1 MRSFVL
7 AVAVAAPSVAN
18 GSSIT
23 AVQKVIQLLV
33 DMKTK
38 AQQEMNDEQ
47 VEFSKFNQFCTGG
60 KGKFKR
66 EIDKA
71 AELMEELSVDI
82 EKLGSDCDQLADEID
97 QLQQDTTT
105 AEAQLKEQTL
115 QREKDKASNSE
126 NIQDLAESVDA
137 LDRAV
142 KTLESRSG
150 DVKQA
155 GAALLQVSALTDVP
169 DAVQRSIAAFI
180 EMSTDGPQANFN
192 DGGEEQLGYE
202 APEANAYESQS
213 GGILDLLKKL
223 KKEFTEKRS
232 EAEKAE
238 MNSQGAFNMI
248 SQDLHDQ
255 IEANTKDV
263 ADKSESKESKTEQK
277 ADDKKRLDGTTADH
291 AEDLKTLANLD
302 TECFE
307 KKDSFDEKQQL
318 RKEEIVAIAKAVEIM
333 QSPDV
338 TGNAEE
344 HLPTFIQKGT
354 ALAQLRSAQSSSPD
368 DNKMQ
373 VTNFIKTEGRRL
385 KSTTLSMLAEKLA
398 SDPFAKVKNMIANM
412 ITKLLKE
419 ENEESTQKGFCDK
432 EVGTNK
438 ITRTKLQ
445 EDIDDLT
452 AKNEEHQA
460 KITDITKTVADLTQE
475 LSDLR
480 SSMAEATSLRAE
492 EKAKN
497 KATIA
502 DTKAAQAGVK
512 AAMAV
517 LKDFYTKAATAT
529 AFIQTS
535 SKTQGDFDVVSRPK
549 MGTAEWDALANPNYK
564 GEVDKGHKEGDQTF
578 GETYQGNQDAGGGVL
593 AMLEVIMSD
602 FKSVQADT
610 EAAEATGSKSFD
622 DFMAGSKRSVLVK
635 DRESEMLTAD
645 KVDTQSQLVTDT
657 KDMKSNQDQLLAAER
672 YYDKLKPTC
681 VDTGVSYEERAA
693 ARQSEIESLQQ
704 ALEMLS
710 SGDLN
715 VVD

>member
-1 MRSFVL
+1 MRSLVL
-7 AVAVAAPSVAN
+7 AVAVAAPAAAN

-23 AVQKVIQLLV
+23 AVQKVIQLLN
-33 DMKTK
+33 DMRTK
-38 AQQEMNDEQ
+38 AQQDMNDEQ
-47 VEFSKFNQFCTGG
+47 VEFSKFNQFC
-60 KGKFKR
+60 KGETANKK
-66 EIDKA
+66 KA
-71 AELMEELSVDI
+71 IASAEELMEELSTGI

-105 AEAQLKEQTL
+105 NEAQLKEQTL
-115 QREKDKASNSE
+115 QRDKDKASNAE

-142 KTLESRSG
+142 KTLEARSG

-155 GAALLQVSALTDVP
+155 GAALLQVSTRTDIP

-180 EMSTDGPQANFN
+180 EMSADGPQANFN
-192 DGGEEQLGYE
+192 DGGEQQLSIE

-223 KKEFTEKRS
+223 KKEFTEKKS
-232 EAEKAE
+232 EAEKEE

-248 SQDLHDQ
+248 VQDLHDQ
-255 IEANTKDV
+255 VEANTKDV
-263 ADKSESKESKTEQK
+263 SDKSETKEQKTEQK
-277 ADDKKRLDGTTADH
+277 ADDSKRLESTTVDH
-291 AEDLKTLANLD
+291 AEDSETLKQLD

-318 RKEEIVAIAKAVEIM
+318 RKEEIVAISKAMEIM

-338 TGNAEE
+338 TGNAEQ
-344 HLPTFIQKGT
+344 HLPAFIQKGT
-354 ALAQLRSAQSSSPD
+354 ALAQLRSKSSSPED
-368 DNKMQ
+368 SLQ
-373 VTNFIKTEGRRL
+373 VVSFVKSEGRRL
-385 KSTTLSMLAEKLA
+385 KSSTLSMLAEKMA

-419 ENEESTQKGFCDK
+419 ANEESTQKGFCDK

-438 ITRTKLQ
+438 ITRTKLT
-445 EDIDDLT
+445 ETIDDLT

-460 KITDITKTVADLTQE
+460 KIADITKTVADLTQE

-480 SSMAEATSLRAE
+480 SAMSEATALRTE

-502 DTKAAQAGVK
+502 DARAAQAGVK

-517 LKDFYTKAATAT
+517 LKDFYTKSATAT
-529 AFIQTS
+529 AFIQIS
-535 SKTQGDFDVVSRPK
+535 AKTQGDFDVVSRPK
-549 MGTAEWDALANPNYK
+549 MGTPEWDALANPNYK

-593 AMLEVIMSD
+593 AMMEVIMSD
-602 FKSVQADT
+602 FKSVEADT
-610 EAAEATGSKSFD
+610 EAAEATGSKSYD
-622 DFMAGSKRSVLVK
+622 DFMATSKRSVLVK
-635 DRESEMLTAD
+635 DKESEMLTAD
-645 KVDTQSQLVTDT
+645 KVDTQSQFVTDT

-672 YYDKLKPTC
+672 YYDKLKPSC
-681 VDTGVSYEERAA
+681 VDSGVSYDERVT
-693 ARQSEIESLQQ
+693 AREAEIQSLQE

>member
-672 YYDKLKPTC
+672 YYDKLKPSC
-681 VDTGVSYEERAA
+681 VDSGVSYGERVT
-693 ARQSEIESLQQ
+693 AREAEIQSLQE

>member
-1 MRSFVL
+1 L
-7 AVAVAAPSVAN
+7 AAAVAAPSVAN

-23 AVQKVIQLLV
+23 AVQKVIQLLN

-47 VEFSKFNQFCTGG
+47 VEFSKFNQFCTNE
-60 KGKFKR
+60 KGFKKKS
-66 EIDKA
+66 IAA
-71 AELMEELSVDI
+71 AEDLMEELSTDI

-105 AEAQLKEQTL
+105 NEAQLKEQTL
-115 QREKDKASNSE
+115 QREKDKASNAE

-142 KTLESRSG
+142 KTLEAKSG
-150 DVKQA
+150 NTAQA

-180 EMSTDGPQANFN
+180 EMSSDGPQASFS
-192 DGGEEQLGYE
+192 DGGEEQLSYD

-223 KKEFTEKRS
+223 KKEFTEKKS

-255 IEANTKDV
+255 VEANTKDV
-263 ADKSESKESKTEQK
+263 ADKSETKESKTESR
-277 ADDKKRLDGTTADH
+277 ADSKKRLDGTTTDH
-291 AEDLKTLANLD
+291 GEDSETLKQLD

-318 RKEEIVAIAKAVEIM
+318 RKEEIVAIGKAVEIM

-338 TGNAEE
+338 AGNAEE
-344 HLPTFIQKGT
+344 HLPTFVQTGT
-354 ALAQLRSAQSSSPD
+354 AFAQLRSQSSSPD
-368 DNKMQ
+368 DNKLQ
-373 VTNFIKTEGRRL
+373 VTNFIKNEGRRL
-385 KSTTLSMLAEKLA
+385 KSTDLSMLAEKLA
-398 SDPFAKVKNMIANM
+398 SDPFVKVKGMIANM
-412 ITKLLKE
+412 ITKLLKQ

-445 EDIDDLT
+445 ETIDDLM

-460 KITDITKTVADLTQE
+460 KIADITKTVADLTQE
-475 LSDLR
+475 LSDLQ
-480 SSMAEATSLRAE
+480 SAIAEATSLRTE

-497 KATIA
+497 KATVA
-502 DTKAAQAGVK
+502 DAKAAQVGVK
-512 AAMAV
+512 SAMAV
-517 LKDFYTKAATAT
+517 LKDFYTKSATAT
-529 AFIQTS
+529 AFIQVS

-549 MGTAEWDALANPNYK
+549 MGSAEWDALANPNYK

-593 AMLEVIMSD
+593 AMMEVIMSD

-610 EAAEATGSKSFD
+610 EAAEATGAKSYD
-622 DFMAGSKRSVLVK
+622 DFMAVSKRSVLVK

-645 KVDTQSQLVTDT
+645 RVDTQSQFVTDT

-681 VDTGVSYEERAA
+681 VDSGVSYDDRVA
-693 ARQSEIESLQQ
+693 ARASEIQSLQE

>member
-1 MRSFVL
+1 MRSLAL
-7 AVAVAAPSVAN
+7 AVAVAAPAAAN

-23 AVQKVIQLLV
+23 AVQKVIQLLN
-33 DMKTK
+33 DMRTK
-38 AQQEMNDEQ
+38 AQQDMNDEQ
-47 VEFSKFNQFCTGG
+47 VEFAKFGQFCKDETAN
-60 KGKFKR
+60 KK
-66 EIDKA
+66 KA
-71 AELMEELSVDI
+71 IAAAEELMEDLSTEI
-82 EKLGSDCDQLADEID
+82 EKLGSDIDQLADEID

-105 AEAQLKEQTL
+105 NEAQLKEQTV
-115 QREKDKASNSE
+115 QREKDKASNTE
-126 NIQDLAESVDA
+126 NIQDLSESVDA
-137 LDRAV
+137 LDRAI
-142 KTLESRSG
+142 KTLEARSG

-155 GAALLQVSALTDVP
+155 GAALLQVSTMTDIP
-169 DAVQRSIAAFI
+169 DSVQRSIAAFI
-180 EMSTDGPQANFN
+180 EMSADGPQANFN
-192 DGGEEQLGYE
+192 DGGEEQLSYE

-223 KKEFTEKRS
+223 KKEFTEKKS

-248 SQDLHDQ
+248 VQDLHDQ

-263 ADKSESKESKTEQK
+263 SDKSETKEQKTEQK
-277 ADDKKRLDGTTADH
+277 ADDSKRLESTTADH
-291 AEDLKTLANLD
+291 AEDTETLKQLD

-318 RKEEIVAIAKAVEIM
+318 RKEEIVAIGKAMEIM
-333 QSPDV
+333 QSDDV
-338 TGNAEE
+338 SGNSEK
-344 HLPTFIQKGT
+344 HLPQFIQKGT
-354 ALAQLRSAQSSSPD
+354 ALAQLRSKSLSPE
-368 DNKMQ
+368 DNAIQ
-373 VTNFIKTEGRRL
+373 VVNFIKTEGRRL
-385 KSTTLSMLAEKLA
+385 KSTTLSMLAEKMA
-398 SDPFAKVKNMIANM
+398 ADPFAKVKNMIANL

-419 ENEESTQKGFCDK
+419 ANEESTQKGFCDK

-445 EDIDDLT
+445 ETIDDLT

-460 KITDITKTVADLTQE
+460 KIADITKTVADLTQE
-475 LSDLR
+475 LTDLR
-480 SSMAEATSLRAE
+480 SAMSEATALRTE

-497 KATIA
+497 KNTIA
-502 DTKAAQAGVK
+502 DSKAAQAGVK

-529 AFIQTS
+529 AFIQVS
-535 SKTQGDFDVVSRPK
+535 SKTEGDFDVVNRPR

-593 AMLEVIMSD
+593 AMMEVIMSD

-610 EAAEATGSKSFD
+610 EAAEAEASKSYD
-622 DFMAGSKRSVLVK
+622 DFMATSKRSVLVK
-635 DRESEMLTAD
+635 DKESEMLNND

-672 YYDKLKPTC
+672 YYDKLKPSC
-681 VDTGVSYEERAA
+681 VDSGVSYEERVK
-693 ARQSEIESLQQ
+693 AREAEIQSLQE
-704 ALEMLS
+704 AVEMLS

>member
-1 MRSFVL
+1 MRSLVL
-7 AVAVAAPSVAN
+7 AVAVAAPAAAN

-23 AVQKVIQLLV
+23 AVQKVIQLLN
-33 DMKTK
+33 DMRTK
-38 AQQEMNDEQ
+38 CQQEMNDEQ
-47 VEFSKFNQFCTGG
+47 VEFSKFNQFCANG
-60 KGKFKR
+60 KTNKKKA
-66 EIDKA
+66 IASA
-71 AELMEELSVDI
+71 AELMEELSTGI

-115 QREKDKASNSE
+115 QREKDKASNAES
-126 NIQDLAESVDA
+126 IQDLAESVDA

-142 KTLESRSG
+142 KTLEARKG

-155 GAALLQVSALTDVP
+155 GAALLQVSTITDIP
-169 DAVQRSIAAFI
+169 DSVQRSIAAFI
-180 EMSTDGPQANFN
+180 EMSANGPQANFN
-192 DGGEEQLGYE
+192 DGGEEQLSYD

-213 GGILDLLKKL
+213 GGILDLLKNL
-223 KKEFTEKRS
+223 KKQFTEKKS
-232 EAEKAE
+232 EAEKEE
-238 MNSQGAFNMI
+238 MNGQAAFNMI

-263 ADKSESKESKTEQK
+263 SDKSESKEMKTEEK
-277 ADDKKRLDGTTADH
+277 ADDTKRLDGTTTDH
-291 AEDLKTLANLD
+291 AEDSETLKQLD

-318 RKEEIVAIAKAVEIM
+318 RKEEIVAIGKAMEIM
-333 QSPDV
+333 QSGDV
-338 TGNAEE
+338 AGNAEE
-344 HLPTFIQKGT
+344 HLPTFIQKAT
-354 ALAQLRSAQSSSPD
+354 AFAQLRSSRSSSPD
-368 DNKMQ
+368 DNDRQ

-398 SDPFAKVKNMIANM
+398 SDPFVKVKGMIANM
-412 ITKLLKE
+412 ISKLLKE

-460 KITDITKTVADLTQE
+460 KIADISKTVSDLTQE
-475 LSDLR
+475 LSDLQ
-480 SSMAEATSLRAE
+480 SSIMEATNLRTE

-497 KATIA
+497 KATIDDA
-502 DTKAAQAGVK
+502 KAAQVGVK
-512 AAMAV
+512 SAMAV

-529 AFIQTS
+529 AFVQIS
-535 SKTQGDFDVVSRPK
+535 SKTQGDFDVVARPK

-578 GETYQGNQDAGGGVL
+578 GETYSGNQDAGGGVL
-593 AMLEVIMSD
+593 AMMEVIMSD
-602 FKSVQADT
+602 FKSVEAET
-610 EAAEATGSKSFD
+610 EAAEAEASKSYD
-622 DFMAGSKRSVLVK
+622 DFMATSKRSVLVK
-635 DRESEMLTAD
+635 NKESEMLTAD
-645 KVDTQSQLVTDT
+645 RVDTQSQLVTDT
-657 KDMKSNQDQLLAAER
+657 KDMKSSQDQLLAAER

-681 VDTGVSYEERAA
+681 VDSGISYDERVAARAA
-693 ARQSEIESLQQ
+693 EIQSLQE

-710 SGDLN
+710 SGDIGSTE
-715 VVD
+715 

>member
-373 VTNFIKTEGRRL
+373 VTNFIKNEGRRL

>member
-1 MRSFVL
+1 MRSLALGAVL
-7 AVAVAAPSVAN
+7 AAPIAAT

-23 AVQKVIQLLV
+23 AVQKVIQLLN
-33 DMKTK
+33 DMRTK
-38 AQQEMNDEQ
+38 AQQDMNDEQ
-47 VEFSKFNQFCTGG
+47 VEFSKFNQFCTNE
-60 KGKFKR
+60 KTNKKR
-66 EIDKA
+66 AIGSAE
-71 AELMEELSVDI
+71 ELMEELSTEI

-105 AEAQLKEQTL
+105 NQAQLKEQTL
-115 QREKDKASNSE
+115 QREKDKASNAE

-137 LDRAV
+137 LDRAI
-142 KTLESRSG
+142 KTLEARSG

-155 GAALLQVSALTDVP
+155 GAALLQVSSLNDIP
-169 DAVQRSIAAFI
+169 DGVQRSIAAFI
-180 EMSTDGPQANFN
+180 EMSAEGPQANFN
-192 DGGEEQLGYE
+192 DGGEEQLSYD

-223 KKEFTEKRS
+223 KKEFTGKKS

-248 SQDLHDQ
+248 AQDLHDQ

-263 ADKSESKESKTEQK
+263 SDKSETKEQKTEQR
-277 ADDKKRLDGTTADH
+277 ADDKKRLDSTTADH
-291 AEDLKTLANLD
+291 AEDTETLKQLD

-318 RKEEIVAIAKAVEIM
+318 RKEEIVAIGKAMEIM

-338 TGNAEE
+338 TGNAEQ
-344 HLPTFIQKGT
+344 HLPTLIQKGT
-354 ALAQLRSAQSSSPD
+354 ALVHLRSKRSSPD
-368 DNKMQ
+368 DSKLQ
-373 VTNFIKTEGRRL
+373 VANFIKSEGRRL

-438 ITRTKLQ
+438 ITRIKLQ
-445 EDIDDLT
+445 ETIDDLT

-460 KITDITKTVADLTQE
+460 KIADITKTVADLAQE
-475 LSDLR
+475 LTDLR
-480 SSMAEATSLRAE
+480 SAMSEATNLRTE

-497 KATIA
+497 KATISDA
-502 DTKAAQAGVK
+502 KAAQAGVK

-529 AFIQTS
+529 AFVQVSAT
-535 SKTQGDFDVVSRPK
+535 THGDFDVVSRPK
-549 MGTAEWDALANPNYK
+549 MGTPEWDALANPNYK

-593 AMLEVIMSD
+593 AMMEVIMSD

-610 EAAEATGSKSFD
+610 EAGEAEATKSYD
-622 DFMAGSKRSVLVK
+622 DFMATSKRSVLVK
-635 DRESEMLTAD
+635 DKESEMLNSDKAD
-645 KVDTQSQLVTDT
+645 TESQLVTDT

-681 VDTGVSYEERAA
+681 VDTGVSYDERAA
-693 ARQSEIESLQQ
+693 ARQAEIESLQQ